1 MELTE
6 CVLHGKQEETFVCT
20 HLAGSIQTGER
31 VGFYFAS
38 EPRGDAWCQECE
50 EERLKYGGAGG
61 DWNER
66 SEAFADITLICGSC
80 YDKVKTL
87 NYSATPSLDKD

>member
-6 CVLHGKQEETFVCT
+6 CVLHGKQEESFVCT
-20 HLAGSIQTGER
+20 HLARSIQTGER

-38 EPRGDAWCQECE
+38 EPRGDAWCSACDEV
-50 EERLKYGGAGG
+50 RLKEGGDDG

-66 SEAFADITLICGSC
+66 SEVFADITLVCGRR
-80 YDKVKTL
+80 YDKVKAL
-87 NYSATPSLDKD
+87 NYSTTP